1 MDFKSILIKW
11 YGHNARE
18 LPWRQ
23 TTDPYHIW
31 VSEVI
36 LQQTRVAQGLSYYLR
51 FINAFPT
58 IKSLAQAPLDDL
70 MKVWQGLGYYSRARN
85 LQAGAQMV
93 VERFNGKLPST
104 YDELITIKGLGPYSA
119 GAIASFA
126 FKQQVPAIDGNVY
139 RILAR
144 IFGVFASPFT
154 AGGKK
159 EFHLLVM
166 ELMDKSAPDTF
177 NQALLDFGALQCVP
191 RSPSCSACPFVGIC
205 YAYRNNLI
213 HQLPVKGKKIVPRD
227 RFFNYIMVRHAGS
240 TYINRRE
247 GSDIWNSLYEFP
259 LVETDGM
266 LEPEALM
273 SLPEWAA
280 VVGSNGV
287 FVKYI
292 SEVFKHKLSHQTIY
306 ARFFIVEVSA
316 IPYTLADNFTRIP
329 IGNLSSIST
338 PRLIDSFLAAE
349 PASVYFHGQKGS
361 S

>member
-11 YGHNARE
+11 YGQNARV

-23 TTDPYHIW
+23 TSDPYHIW

-36 LQQTRVAQGLSYYLR
+36 LQQTRVAQGLDYYLR
-51 FINAFPT
+51 FIEAFPT
-58 IKSLAQAPLDDL
+58 IQSLAEAPLDAL

-85 LQAGAQMV
+85 MQAGAQMV
-93 VERFNGKLPST
+93 MERFGGKLPST
-104 YDELITIKGLGPYSA
+104 YNQLITIKGLGPYSA

-159 EFHLLVM
+159 EFHQLVM
-166 ELMDKSAPDTF
+166 ELMDKEAPDTF

-191 RSPSCSACPFVGIC
+191 RSPNCNECPFVGIC

-213 HQLPVKGKKIVPRD
+213 DQLPVKGKKLIPKD
-227 RFFNYIMVRHAGS
+227 RFFNYIMVKHAGN

-247 GSDIWNSLYEFP
+247 ASDIWNSLYEFP
-259 LVETDGM
+259 LIETQEM
-266 LEPEALM
+266 LAPEAVM
-273 SLPEWAA
+273 MLPQWVE
-280 VVGSNGV
+280 VVGKGHV
-287 FVKYI
+287 VVRYV
-292 SEVFKHKLSHQTIY
+292 SEVFKHKLSHQTIN
-306 ARFFIVEVSA
+306 ARFFIVELTVV
-316 IPYTLADNFTRIP
+316 PYSLKSKYQKAPMSTLS
-329 IGNLSSIST
+329 NLST

-349 PASVYFHGQKGS
+349 PASVYFHGTNTGD
-361 S
+361 